1 MMYRIGISDLE
12 VSCIIGCLEEERKKE
27 RKIFLD
33 IAYKIK
39 QQKME
44 DHVDSSVDYEKVCN
58 TAIQIAKEGKFH
70 LLETLAKKI
79 AEEVLQKFL
88 LVLEV
93 SVKVKKP
100 KALQQAEFCYVECE
114 LKRI

>member
-1 MMYRIGISDLE
+1 MYRIGISDLE
-12 VSCIIGCLEEERKKE
+12 VSCIIGCLDEERKNE

-44 DHVDSSVDYEKVCN
+44 DHVASSVDYERVCDM
-58 TAIQIAKEGKFH
+58 AIQIAKEGKFH

-79 AEEVLQKFL
+79 AEEILHKFSL
-88 LVLEV
+88 IYEV
-93 SVKVKKP
+93 YVKVKKP
-100 KALQQAEFCYVECE
+100 KALQHSDFCFVECE
-114 LKRI
+114 LKA